1 MASIKLKGDTS
12 GEVTISAP
20 AVAGTTTLELPAT
33 SSTLATQNSLGV
45 RNLIINGD
53 MRVAQRGTS
62 VAGLNTTI
70 NGYYTVDRFVT
81 IFNTGGTANSY
92 GTFTQS
98 QDTDVPTG
106 QGFANSLKMDC
117 TSASVGLVAGSLVL
131 LQHRLEGQNLQ
142 HLKKG
147 TSNAESITLSF
158 WVKSNKTGTYIT
170 TLDDNDNTRS
180 ISKPYTINSANT
192 WEKKTIT
199 FDGDTSGVLGN
210 DNGSSLVLNLWLVVG
225 TNYTSGTSQELW
237 NTKTTANLAYGQT
250 VNLADSTSN
259 YINITGVQLEV
270 GDTATPF
277 EHIPFDMNLLRCQ
290 RYFWKT
296 FPTSVAPAQNTA
308 TSNMLFAGIRADVLA
323 GLDFTVE
330 MRAAPTLISYN
341 PYASNSSFRVY
352 GGGDHTVVGIVADT
366 KRIMWINLGSPF
378 TPPNGVHGHITA
390 SAEL

>member
-1 MASIKLKGDTS
+1 MASINLQGDTS
-12 GEVTISAP
+12 GSISISAP
-20 AVAGTTTLELPAT
+20 SVAGSNTLTLPAT
-33 SSTLATQNSLGV
+33 TQTLATQNALGV

-53 MRVAQRGTS
+53 MRIAQRGTS
-62 VAGLNTTI
+62 ATSLTGAG
-70 NGYYTVDRFVT
+70 YHTVDRFLNN
-81 IFNTGGTANSY
+81 IASAGTWTS
-92 GTFTQS
+92 TQ
-98 QDTDVPTG
+98 DADVPSG
-106 QGFANSLKMDC
+106 QGFAKSHKLTC
-117 TSASVGLVAGSLVL
+117 TTATATPVVL
-131 LQHRLEGQNLQ
+131 AMMHMIEGQNLQ

-147 TSNAESITLSF
+147 TANAESVTLSF
-158 WVKSNKTGTYIT
+158 WVKSNKTGTYIIE
-170 TLDDNDNTRS
+170 LYDNDNSRQ
-180 ISKPYTINSANT
+180 ISQAYTINSADT
-192 WEKKTIT
+192 WEKKTLT
-199 FDGDTSGVLGN
+199 FAGDTTGVFNN
-210 DNGSSLVLNLWLVVG
+210 DNGKSLEVYWWLAASATFSGGTLNTSWSSAVNANRAVG
-225 TNYTSGTSQELW
+225 V
-237 NTKTTANLAYGQT
+237 